1 MSRRP
6 RPPQLRA
13 LVAAD
18 DLRHV
23 AYGPAPVT
31 LRRQLRARVV
41 AEAENRP
48 GVYRLLGA
56 TGLVLYVG
64 KSSRLR
70 TRLLSYFQAARKR
83 KRRDRQARIIRH
95 AHAVEWEYCHDE
107 FAALLREL
115 RLIKQHRPRFN
126 VTMNVDEL

>member
-70 TRLLSYFQAARKR
+70 TRLPPPGLPRPGADGRSRPAHTGRSRRRCPLERRAAANSR
-83 KRRDRQARIIRH
+83 IRH
-95 AHAVEWEYCHDE
+95 GP
-107 FAALLREL
+107 
-115 RLIKQHRPRFN
+115 PRGARR
-126 VTMNVDEL
+126 